1 MDYSWEDISPYNVIV
16 NTTGMDAR
24 AYQINILK
32 SIYAGRNTLVV
43 LPTGLGKTLIA
54 VFAISKSLY
63 EGKKALMLAPTRPLS
78 EQHYDSLLKLLK
90 INATDIFLATGS
102 VRGSK
107 RQELESASRVVVAT
121 PQTIYNDMIKGRLSL
136 SDFGIVIFDEC
147 HKAVGKY
154 SYTYIANECKER
166 GIQVLGLTASPGSD
180 QKRIRELVAALGIE
194 KIEARSSLDEDVSP
208 YVMGTS
214 TRTVYVEKSEPI
226 KAITAVLKPVI
237 DEHLHNLYKIGMSP
251 FKEFEHMPKGKLIEI
266 GNNISKIE
274 AKNYRFNAMFN
285 YVYLLNLVHA
295 YDLISTE
302 GIYPFLSYFESL
314 QSREKKSRSLESMLK
329 NAEVK
334 KAIDIARRA
343 ADAGEEHPKMWVIAD
358 MLRQQGASKS
368 TIIFAQYR
376 STIKK
381 LVDVL
386 NGAGISAMAFVGKNN
401 GVTQEMQSSTLEKF
415 RSGQFKVLVASSIGE
430 EGLDIPSVDMVIF
443 YEPIP
448 SAIRNIQRKGRTGR
462 FRFGEVMIMVTRGT
476 KDEAYLM
483 VSRLKEKRMF
493 DILRR
498 MGASMDRNPYDQSQY
513 RQKKL

>member
-1 MDYSWEDISPYNVIV
+1 MDYSWEDLNPYNAIV

-32 SIYAGRNTLVV
+32 SIFAGRNTLVV

-90 INATDIFLATGS
+90 INAKDIFLATGS

-107 RQELESASRVVVAT
+107 RQEMESASRVVVAT

-180 QKRIRELVAALGIE
+180 QKRIKDLVGALDIE
-194 KIEARSSLDEDVSP
+194 KIEARSSLDDDVAP

-214 TRTVYVEKSEPI
+214 TRTVYVEKSESI

-251 FKEFEHMPKGKLIEI
+251 FKEFERMPKGKLIEI

-334 KAIDIARRA
+334 KAID
-343 ADAGEEHPKMWVIAD
+343 
-358 MLRQQGASKS
+358 
-368 TIIFAQYR
+368 
-376 STIKK
+376 
-381 LVDVL
+381 
-386 NGAGISAMAFVGKNN
+386 
-401 GVTQEMQSSTLEKF
+401 
-415 RSGQFKVLVASSIGE
+415 
-430 EGLDIPSVDMVIF
+430 
-443 YEPIP
+443 
-448 SAIRNIQRKGRTGR
+448 
-462 FRFGEVMIMVTRGT
+462 
-476 KDEAYLM
+476 
-483 VSRLKEKRMF
+483 
-493 DILRR
+493 
-498 MGASMDRNPYDQSQY
+498 
-513 RQKKL
+513 